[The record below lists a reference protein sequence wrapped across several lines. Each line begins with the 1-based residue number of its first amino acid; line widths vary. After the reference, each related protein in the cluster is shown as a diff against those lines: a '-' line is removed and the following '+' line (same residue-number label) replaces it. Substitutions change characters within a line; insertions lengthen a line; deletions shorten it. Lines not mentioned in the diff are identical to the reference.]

1 MNWQGWVF
9 MLVVWGFVSGLLLYS
24 FYRVLF
30 DARLQD
36 KDKKK
41 MKK

>member
-9 MLVVWGFVSGLLLYS
+9 MLVVWSFVSGLLLYS

-30 DARLQD
+30 DARSHD